1 MRAADQVAGFVANAL
16 TAGRSRSEIAAA
28 LSAAGWTA
36 SEVSAAL
43 EAWATTDFS
52 PPVPRPRPYV
62 SARDAFLYG
71 LMFAALAMTSWYITD
86 LGFALIDRWLPELTD
101 PESYGYDNF
110 NWTVRWSIA
119 TLVVTLPVFLVLNVR
134 ATRAARS
141 DPAKRRSVVRKWFG
155 YITLFLAA
163 VALAG
168 DLIATIYSLLN
179 GDLSARV
186 ASKAALVAVTAGLI
200 FMYYHGELE
209 GGPDAP

>member
-1 MRAADQVAGFVANAL
+1 MRATDQVSEFVEKAL
-16 TAGRSRSEIAAA
+16 AAGRSRNEIAMV
-28 LSAAGWTA
+28 LSGAGWTD

-43 EAWATTDFS
+43 DSWATTEFT

-62 SARDAFLYG
+62 SARDAFIYG
-71 LMFAALAMTSWYITD
+71 MMFAALAMTSWYITD
-86 LGFALIDRWLPELTD
+86 LGFALIDRWLPEVTD
-101 PESYGYDNF
+101 REAYAYDF

-119 TLVVTLPVFLVLNVR
+119 TLVVTLPLFLVLNI
-134 ATRAARS
+134 RAARAARA

-168 DLIATIYSLLN
+168 DLITTIYSLLN

-186 ASKAALVAVTAGLI
+186 ASKAALVAMTAGLI
-200 FMYYHGELE
+200 FLYYHKELE
-209 GGPDAP
+209 GGPDAL